1 MLQQPLASDGSFSLS
16 VKEASIEVR
25 RGFVR
30 KVYGILA
37 TQLLLTVAVAAP
49 FTQMEIKALQENQ
62 WMITMA
68 TVVSLA
74 AVCALGCCPGV
85 ARTAPLNYLLLFVF
99 TIAEGVLVGVVCAM
113 YTLPSVLWAIGL
125 TAIIFLWL
133 TAYAF
138 TTKTDF
144 TGYGPYLFAAVSG
157 LLMIGLLAAVLQM
170 FGVQVK
176 ALQMVYCALGIV
188 VFIFYIIFDTQMMLG
203 EWGGHQVSFSIDDY
217 VFAALN
223 LYLDIINLFL
233 YILQL
238 FGDKRD

>member
-49 FTQMEIKALQENQ
+49 FTQMEIKALKENQ

-85 ARTAPLNYLLLFVF
+85 ARTAPLNYLLLLVF

-157 LLMIGLLAAVLQM
+157 LLMIGLVAVVLQM
-170 FGVQVK
+170 FGAQVK
-176 ALQMVYCALGIV
+176 ALQMFYCALGIV

-223 LYLDIINLFL
+223 LYLDIINLFSFL
-233 YILQL
+233 LQL